1 NESVAETHAVEQ
13 RKDYRINI
21 SSIQSTVAGVM
32 STLLGYVLRTE
43 GRQGKVMFYFENTPD
58 PMDVKA
64 MAEAEGVK
72 IDNLKKLKELRDM
85 EGVDDEV
92 YADAVDKFKSEKE
105 KHSAGVRVYGG
116 QPQAVRAFAELKGE

>member
-1 NESVAETHAVEQ
+1 MESE

-21 SSIQSTVAGVM
+21 SSVQSTVGRCVF
-32 STLLGYVLRTE
+32 STLLGYVLRAE

-72 IDNLKKLKELRDM
+72 IDNLKKLKELQDM
-85 EGVDDEV
+85 DGIEADV
-92 YADAVDKFKSEKE
+92 YEDAVEKYKSEKT
-105 KHSAGVRVYGG
+105 KHSAGMRVFGG
-116 QPQAVRAFAELKGE
+116 MGLQHRQLSEL